1 MIDFKNE
8 IALMLNEKIGE
19 ISKDEIFQNI
29 EVPPSY
35 DMGDFAFPT
44 FPLAK
49 VFRKNPAV
57 IATELKESIESDMFE
72 KIETKGAYLNF
83 FINKE
88 KLAQTVIEESIEK
101 GEDFGRVDIGEG
113 KNIIVEYS
121 SPNIAKPFHIGHI
134 RTTIIGDSLKRIFSF
149 LGYNAIGY
157 NHLGDYGTQFGMLI
171 VAIKKWG
178 NLKEIENNPIPELL
192 KLYVKI
198 NEEIEN
204 DEKLHRECRDA
215 FVDLENKDPEAV
227 KMWEWIRNI
236 SLEEF
241 KRVYR
246 MLDIDFDSYKG
257 EHFYSDKMAEQVER
271 MEKQGILVD
280 SEGAKIVDLEKY
292 NLPPALIIK
301 SDGSTIYI
309 TRDVAAAKYRHDNY
323 KPYKNIYVVASQQNL
338 HFQQLKYVLKEMG
351 YDWYDEVTHVPFGM
365 VSLEEGTLST
375 RKGRVVYLEDVLNRA
390 VDKVDDILTEREEE
404 KGIKIEDK
412 EELAREIG
420 IGAVKFQELFNQ
432 RIKDYVFSWDKT
444 LSFEGET
451 GPYVQ
456 YVHARICSL
465 LKKGDFSLDMEF
477 DPSLLKTEE
486 EINVLRV
493 LYNFTDT
500 VIDAHEKMEP
510 FFITRYVVELAK
522 EFNKFYNRVP
532 ILEEDEKLKNTRL
545 LLCYTVKN
553 VIKKGLDLLGIKAP
567 EKM

>member
-8 IALMLNEKIGE
+8 IANILSEKISE
-19 ISKDEIFQNI
+19 ISKDDIFQNI

-35 DMGDFAFPT
+35 EMGDFAFPT
-44 FPLAK
+44 FQLAK

-57 IATELKESIESDMFE
+57 IATELKDSIDSDMFE

-88 KLAQTVIEESIEK
+88 KLSETIMKESIEK
-101 GEDFGRVDIGEG
+101 KEDFGRVDIGEG
-113 KNIIVEYS
+113 RNVIVEYS

-149 LGYNAIGY
+149 LGYNAIAY

-198 NEEIEN
+198 NDAIEN

-241 KRVYR
+241 KRVYK
-246 MLDIDFDSYKG
+246 MLDIEFDSYKG
-257 EHFYSDKMAEQVER
+257 EHYYSDKMDEQVKR
-271 MEKQGILVD
+271 MEEQGILVD
-280 SEGAKIVDLEKY
+280 SQGAKIVDLEKY
-292 NLPPALIIK
+292 DLPPALIIK

-365 VSLEEGTLST
+365 VSLEDGTLST

-412 EELAREIG
+412 EELAKEIG

-465 LKKGDFSLDMEF
+465 LKKGDFNLDMEF
-477 DPSLLKTEE
+477 DPTLLKTEE

-493 LYNFTDT
+493 LYNFKDT

-510 FFITRYVVELAK
+510 FFVTRYVVELAK

-532 ILEEDEKLKNTRL
+532 ILDEDEKLKNTRL

-553 VIKKGLDLLGIKAP
+553 VIKKGLYLLGIKAP

>member
-1 MIDFKNE
+1 MIDFKEE
-8 IALMLNEKIGE
+8 ISKILSEKISE
-19 ISKDEIFQNI
+19 ISKDEIINSI
-29 EVPPSY
+29 EVPPTY
-35 DMGDFAFPT
+35 DLGDFAFPT

-57 IATELKESIESDMFE
+57 IAEELKDSIDSELFE

-83 FINKE
+83 FIDKGQ
-88 KLAQTVIEESIEK
+88 LAKTVIQESLEK
-101 GEDFGRVDIGEG
+101 KEDFGKVNIGQD
-113 KNIIVEYS
+113 KNVIVEYS

-178 NLKEIENNPIPELL
+178 NLVEIENNPIPELL

-198 NEEIEN
+198 NNEVED
-204 DEKLHRECRDA
+204 DEKLLRECRDA
-215 FVDLENKDPEAV
+215 FVDLEKGDPEAV
-227 KMWEWIRNI
+227 KMWEWIRKI

-241 KRVYR
+241 NRVYK
-246 MLDIDFDSYKG
+246 MLDIEFDSYKG
-257 EHFYSDKMAEQVER
+257 EHFYSDKMQAQVDKLE
-271 MEKQGILVD
+271 ESGVLVD

-309 TRDVAAAKYRHDNY
+309 TRDIAAAKYRHDTY

-351 YDWYDEVTHVPFGM
+351 YDWYDEVVHVPFGM
-365 VSLEEGTLST
+365 VSLEDGTLST

-390 VDKVDDILTEREEE
+390 IDKVDDILSKREEE
-404 KGIKIEDK
+404 KGITIEDK
-412 EELAREIG
+412 EQLAKDIG

-465 LKKGDFSLDMEF
+465 LKKGDFSLDKKF
-477 DPSLLKTEE
+477 DESLLTTEE
-486 EINVLRV
+486 EINILRV
-493 LYNFTDT
+493 LYNFSST

-510 FFITRYVVELAK
+510 FFITRYVVELSK
-522 EFNKFYNRVP
+522 EFNKFYNKVQ
-532 ILEEDEKLKNTRL
+532 ILDEDETLKDTRL

-553 VIKKGLDLLGIKAP
+553 VIKEGLYLLGIKAP

>member
-1 MIDFKNE
+1 MIDFKEE
-8 IALMLNEKIGE
+8 ISKILSEKISE
-19 ISKDEIFQNI
+19 ISKDEIINSI
-29 EVPPSY
+29 EVPPTY
-35 DMGDFAFPT
+35 DLGDFAFPT

-57 IATELKESIESDMFE
+57 IAEELKDSIDSELFE

-83 FINKE
+83 FIDKGQ
-88 KLAQTVIEESIEK
+88 LAKTVIQESLEK
-101 GEDFGRVDIGEG
+101 KEDFGKVNIGQD
-113 KNIIVEYS
+113 KNVIVEYS

-178 NLKEIENNPIPELL
+178 NLVEIENNPIPELL

-198 NEEIEN
+198 NNEVED
-204 DEKLHRECRDA
+204 DEKLLRECRDA
-215 FVDLENKDPEAV
+215 FVDLEKGDPEAV
-227 KMWEWIRNI
+227 KMWEWIRKI

-241 KRVYR
+241 NRVYK
-246 MLDIDFDSYKG
+246 MLDIEFDSYKG
-257 EHFYSDKMAEQVER
+257 EHFYSDKMQAQVDKLE
-271 MEKQGILVD
+271 ESGVLVD

-309 TRDVAAAKYRHDNY
+309 TRDIAAAKYRHDTY

-351 YDWYDEVTHVPFGM
+351 YDWYDEVVHVPFGM
-365 VSLEEGTLST
+365 VSLEDGTLST

-390 VDKVDDILTEREEE
+390 IDKVDDILSKREEE
-404 KGIKIEDK
+404 KGITIEDK
-412 EELAREIG
+412 EQLAKDIG

-465 LKKGDFSLDMEF
+465 LKKGDFSLDKKF
-477 DPSLLKTEE
+477 DESLLTTEE
-486 EINVLRV
+486 EINILRV
-493 LYNFTDT
+493 LYNFSST

-510 FFITRYVVELAK
+510 FFITRYVVELSK
-522 EFNKFYNRVP
+522 EFNKFYNKVQ
-532 ILEEDEKLKNTRL
+532 ILDEDETLKDTRL

-553 VIKKGLDLLGIKAP
+553 VIKEGLDLLGIKAP

>member
-1 MIDFKNE
+1 MIDFKDE
-8 IALMLNEKIGE
+8 IGKILSEKISE
-19 ISKDEIFQNI
+19 ISKEEILKNI
-29 EVPPSY
+29 EVPPTY
-35 DMGDFAFPT
+35 DLGDFAFPT

-57 IATELKESIESDMFE
+57 IAEELKDSIDSPLFE

-83 FINKE
+83 FIDKGQ
-88 KLAQTVIEESIEK
+88 LAKTIIDESLDK
-101 GEDFGRVDIGEG
+101 KEDFGKVDIGEG
-113 KNIIVEYS
+113 KNVIVEYS

-134 RTTIIGDSLKRIFSF
+134 RTTIIGDSLKRIFTF

-178 NLKEIENNPIPELL
+178 NLAEIENNPIPELL

-198 NEEIEN
+198 NNEVED
-204 DEKLHRECRDA
+204 DEKLLRECRDA
-215 FVDLENKDPEAV
+215 FVDLEKGDPEAV
-227 KMWEWIRNI
+227 KMWEWIRKI

-241 KRVYR
+241 NRVYK

-257 EHFYSDKMAEQVER
+257 EHFYSDKMQAQVDRLE
-271 MEKQGILVD
+271 ESGALVD

-309 TRDVAAAKYRHDNY
+309 TRDIAAAKYRHDTY

-351 YDWYDEVTHVPFGM
+351 YDWYEEVVHVPFGM

-390 VDKVDDILTEREEE
+390 IDKVDDILTQREEE

-412 EELAREIG
+412 DQLAKDIG

-465 LKKGDFSLDMEF
+465 LKKGEFSLEDKF
-477 DPSLLKTEE
+477 DSSLLTTQE
-486 EINVLRV
+486 EINILRV
-493 LYNFTDT
+493 LYNFSST
-500 VIDAHEKMEP
+500 VIDAHEKLEP
-510 FFITRYVVELAK
+510 FFITRYVVELSK
-522 EFNKFYNRVP
+522 EFNKFYNKVQ
-532 ILEEDEKLKNTRL
+532 ILDEDEMLKNTRL

-553 VIKKGLDLLGIKAP
+553 VIKEGLDLLGIKAP

>member
-8 IALMLNEKIGE
+8 IALMLNEKISE

-88 KLAQTVIEESIEK
+88 KLAKTVIEESIEK

-390 VDKVDDILTEREEE
+390 IDKVDDILTEREEE

-532 ILEEDEKLKNTRL
+532 ILDEDEKLKNTRL

-553 VIKKGLDLLGIKAP
+553 VIKKGLYLLGIKAP

>member
-88 KLAQTVIEESIEK
+88 KLSQTVIEESIEK

-390 VDKVDDILTEREEE
+390 IDKVDDILTEREEE

>member
-8 IALMLNEKIGE
+8 IALMLNEKISE

-88 KLAQTVIEESIEK
+88 KLSQTVIEESIEK

-390 VDKVDDILTEREEE
+390 IDKVDDILTEREEE

-532 ILEEDEKLKNTRL
+532 ILDEDEKLKNTRL

>member
-8 IALMLNEKIGE
+8 IALMLNEKISE

-271 MEKQGILVD
+271 MEEKGILVD

-390 VDKVDDILTEREEE
+390 IDKVDDILTEREED

-532 ILEEDEKLKNTRL
+532 ILDEDEKLKNTRL

-553 VIKKGLDLLGIKAP
+553 VIKKGLYLLGIKAP

>member
-8 IALMLNEKIGE
+8 IALMLNEKISE

-257 EHFYSDKMAEQVER
+257 EHFYSDKMAEQVEK

-390 VDKVDDILTEREEE
+390 IDKVDDILTEREEE

-532 ILEEDEKLKNTRL
+532 ILDEDEKLKNTRL

-553 VIKKGLDLLGIKAP
+553 VIKKGLYLLGIKAP